1 MQKFVLLQGQ
11 YNIVFCPNKRS
22 LHLFPTYLLVPQARF
37 VLGDVSTIK
46 SIDSCIVN
54 RYNDCIKQ
62 IDIFLIIRSGI
73 YLSMS
78 SSNVLHPVCIWT
90 FFQATLV
97 SIDGLRL
104 CIRSTPM
111 KMLKSIL
118 SIMICKSTFHHTQYH
133 CTIS

>member
-54 RYNDCIKQ
+54 CCIDYRFLLNILVLTIRY
-62 IDIFLIIRSGI
+62 GI

-118 SIMICKSTFHHTQYH
+118 SIMICKSTYNEY
-133 CTIS
+133 